1 MISVMYAG
9 NDRMF
14 DGLIISAIS
23 TVKHT
28 RETVN
33 AYILTMDLTDV
44 EERFKP
50 ITEAQRIFVE
60 SIYKSVNPESNVSLI
75 DVGELYRAHL
85 GHSPNSQT
93 GYTPYTFLRL
103 FADRL
108 PDIPDKV
115 LYLDTDIV
123 INGDLSTLFHT
134 DIEGYEYAAALDYYG
149 KIFMGYH
156 YINAGVLLLNMAE
169 IRKTGLF
176 EKAVA
181 LCAKKKIF
189 LPDQTA
195 IYNLTKRKYIL
206 PRKYNEQKRYDREDT
221 VIQHFTKTI
230 LWLPYFHTRNIK
242 PWETEKVSEVLTK
255 KYDGIL
261 AEYKAKK
268 KEFEEKQNETE

>member
-1 MISVMYAG
+1 
-9 NDRMF
+9 
-14 DGLIISAIS
+14 
-23 TVKHT
+23 
-28 RETVN
+28 
-33 AYILTMDLTDV
+33 
-44 EERFKP
+44 
-50 ITEAQRIFVE
+50 
-60 SIYKSVNPESNVSLI
+60 
-75 DVGELYRAHL
+75 
-85 GHSPNSQT
+85 
-93 GYTPYTFLRL
+93 
-103 FADRL
+103 
-108 PDIPDKV
+108 
-115 LYLDTDIV
+115 
-123 INGDLSTLFHT
+123 
-134 DIEGYEYAAALDYYG
+134 
-149 KIFMGYH
+149 
-156 YINAGVLLLNMAE
+156 MAE

-195 IYNLTKRKYIL
+195 IYKLTKRKYIL
-206 PRKYNEQKRYDREDT
+206 PRKYNEQKRYDSEDT